1 MFILFDVRR
10 RTRRVFVC
18 VCVVHTGARMLACVR
33 LIEGMHVGADLR
45 ECMLIRGRGFMTG
58 SAGAEQSVAWQQR
71 I

>member
-1 MFILFDVRR
+1 MFILFDVSRH
-10 RTRRVFVC
+10 TRRLC
-18 VCVVHTGARMLACVR
+18 VCVARRGARMLARVR

-58 SAGAEQSVAWQQR
+58 STGAEQSVAWQQR